1 MFALTLV
8 LICIFAGAIGQ
19 ICFKYGVGN
28 IHKIN
33 GIEDLLKLKT
43 IFEIVTNKYIILGMF
58 LYGSSFI
65 LWMAALSTLDV
76 SFMYPLLSLGY
87 IITAIIAF
95 KFLGENINIIR
106 WAGIILIIIGC
117 FLTTKT

>member
-1 MFALTLV
+1 MFTLTLV

-19 ICFKYGVGN
+19 ICFKYGLGN
-28 IHKIN
+28 IHEIN
-33 GIEDLLKLKT
+33 GMEDLLKFKT
-43 IFEIVTNKYIILGMF
+43 IFEIITNKYIILGVF

-87 IITAIIAF
+87 VITAILAVI
-95 KFLGENINIIR
+95 FLGENITIIR
-106 WAGIILIIIGC
+106 WIGIILIVTGC
-117 FLTTKT
+117 FFITNT